1 MLLLIRDMLQR
12 HKGAAVHMQRDWV
25 EFFRAPNTS
34 KSSSLV
40 LYYAGR
46 EKCLPGHQFGP
57 AVRAQYLLHF
67 ILSGKG
73 TFQTGKKEYA
83 LSKNQAFMIKPGE
96 NTCYI
101 ADRDDPWEYMW
112 FAFDGSEVVTILQNC
127 GLLGDDPITSYTLDD
142 TLIAAFQ
149 DTITEME
156 MKTENEYM
164 LLGNL
169 YHIFAHLS
177 RSRYADDAE
186 ISSIYLQ
193 HALNF
198 IRNNYRNDIQVKDI
212 AHYAQVERSYL
223 YRMFMKEFHK
233 SPKQYLVDYR
243 LRAAAD
249 MLTHSEMNVTEV
261 AYACGF
267 NDPSAFCRYF
277 REHTGFTPKRYR
289 TIDGDRTLSY
299 VSDEKQT

>member
-1 MLLLIRDMLQR
+1 MLQLIRVLL
-12 HKGAAVHMQRDWV
+12 HFGKGRDGTVQRDWV
-25 EFFRAPNTS
+25 EYFRTPNSS

-73 TFQTGKKEYA
+73 TFHSGNHTYS

-96 NTCYI
+96 NTYYF

-127 GLLGDDPITSYTLDD
+127 GLLGDDPVTSYTLDD

-149 DTITEME
+149 DTITQME

-169 YHIFAHLS
+169 YHIFGHLS
-177 RSRYADDAE
+177 RNRYADDAA
-186 ISSIYLQ
+186 ISSICLQ

-198 IRNNYRNDIQVKDI
+198 IRNNYRNDIHVQDI
-212 AHYAQVERSYL
+212 ARYAQVERSYL
-223 YRMFMKEFHK
+223 YRLFINEFHQ
-233 SPKQYLVDYR
+233 SPKQYLIQHR
-243 LRAAAD
+243 LLAATD
-249 MLTHSEMNVTEV
+249 MLTHSDLNVAEI

-277 REHTGFTPKRYR
+277 RERTGFTPKRYR
-289 TIDGDRTLSY
+289 AIDGTRTLTY
-299 VSDEKQT
+299 VSDEKQC